1 MKNKL
6 TSTILILVLTIN
18 LFPLGSVFAREITTV
33 KKVELNPD
41 DLEFGL
47 VDNESLWLK
56 TGNNLYYTK
65 YTGETWS
72 DISPATRMIE
82 PYLVVSFPGP
92 EQGFALYLTQTDTEL
107 DLELYQTTSQ
117 GEAWSAVV
125 GDLQENIRE
134 QFLYPIGAIQMQ
146 WLNDKQ
152 AFVLVKESTSSNFSQ
167 GSLFFTDD
175 GGKHWQSHDIPAAEA
190 FVFINREVGFILNP
204 TDPKTLYRSL
214 DGGENWSLFEV
225 RLPEAP
231 TWVMTRLGLPVI
243 TAGLQVFLPLDM
255 TEDGKNEHKFL
266 ALLPENRKSGL
277 QAEINLADVQVIQ
290 VEESERSLLPAV
302 DHYINEIQTKD
313 GKNFWVSLTSGE
325 CQSIPADKNDDQIT
339 CHTTWQ
345 ILKSEG
351 EGSDWVNVTL
361 PDGKDLA
368 SKQFSTQ
375 SNPSQINLN
384 SDILA
389 SEWVRIYQGHAFDA
403 CEIPTLAQLNTWYTK
418 SPYRAVNAYIGGISR
433 LCANTPLSSTYFR
446 NMNQQGWRFILTWVG
461 HQAPKPCTSTL
472 NYLFPLDVNE
482 AYQYGVNNANQAM
495 ARLKQYNLSNPDGSG
510 AIIYLDL
517 EHFTYSTQCSNAARA
532 YVNGWTTRLSQLGI
546 RSGLYSTS
554 SGIRDNRYHTISKP
568 PSAVWIAEWYTTPGY
583 RPNETVWDLRY
594 LSNDLWVSNQR
605 ILQYTGTHTG
615 TWGGVSMSIDSNVAS
630 GPVSVPYGAYDLLK
644 NRIWLPIVR
653 KH

>member
-65 YTGETWS
+65 DTGETWS

-107 DLELYQTTSQ
+107 DLELYQSTSQ

-125 GDLQENIRE
+125 GDLQENIRK

-146 WLNDKQ
+146 WLNNKQ

-167 GSLFFTDD
+167 GLLFFTDD
-175 GGKHWQSHDIPAAEA
+175 GGKHWQSLDIPAAEA
-190 FVFINREVGFILNP
+190 FVFTNREVGYILNP
-204 TDPKTLYRSL
+204 ADSKTLYRSL
-214 DGGENWSLFEV
+214 DGGESWSLFEV
-225 RLPEAP
+225 QLPEAP
-231 TWVMTRLGLPVI
+231 TWEMTRLGLPVI
-243 TAGLQVFLPLDM
+243 TDDLQVFLPLDM
-255 TEDGKNEHKFL
+255 TEDGINEHKFL
-266 ALLPENRKSGL
+266 ALLPENRKPGL
-277 QAEINLADVQVIQ
+277 QAELNLADVQDIQ
-290 VEESERSLLPAV
+290 VEESENPLLPAV
-302 DHYINEIQTKD
+302 DHYINEIQTQD
-313 GKNFWVSLTSGE
+313 GKDFWVSLSSGE
-325 CQSIPADKNDDQIT
+325 CQSISSDENDDQIT
-339 CHTTWQ
+339 CHSTWQ
-345 ILKSEG
+345 ILRSDG

-375 SNPSQINLN
+375 SSFSQIDLN
-384 SDILA
+384 SDIQA
-389 SEWVRIYQGHAFDA
+389 SEWVQIYQGHAFDA
-403 CEIPTLAQLNTWYTK
+403 CEIPTLAQLNTWYSK

-446 NMNQQGWRFILTWVG
+446 NMYQQGWRFILTWVG
-461 HQAPKPCTSTL
+461 HQSSCSGLRYP
-472 NYLFPLDVNE
+472 FPDDVNQ
-482 AYQYGVNNANQAM
+482 AYQYGVDNANLAR
-495 ARLKQYNLSNPDGSG
+495 ARLQQYSLSNPDGSG
-510 AIIYLDL
+510 AIVYLDL
-517 EHFTYSTQCSNAARA
+517 EYFTYSTKCSNAARA

-546 RSGLYSTS
+546 RSGLYTTS
-554 SGIRDNRYHTISKP
+554 YILKENKFHAISKP
-568 PSAVWIAEWYTTPGY
+568 PSAVWIAEWYSPPGY
-583 RPNETVWDLRY
+583 RPNQTVWNLNH

-605 ILQYTGTHTG
+605 ILQYTKTHSQ
-615 TWGGVSMSIDSNVAS
+615 TWGGVSLSIDSDVSN
-630 GPVSVPYGAYDLLK
+630 GPVSVPYGTYDSLK
-644 NRIWLPIVR
+644 NRLWLPIVR